1 MSSSRRHSRQSNY
14 TDKECKSWIYCGLY
28 DCNTIC
34 RKYLFKLQWLICLGN
49 LEAGSWE
56 TLPTLRFH
64 GPLVKRG
71 KCTSA
76 QLNRCRPW
84 YKSGVAAALLSLKF
98 LSFRYV
104 TNYAGRTSEFGC
116 SSSMS
121 PSTLNLFFSSAA
133 STAGKIG
140 VKCSKGDTS
149 HIYIYII
156 YMMQF
161 TLMFD
166 FIHIHVHIFLVLSI
180 LPVRLRK
187 QRRRDGGWNV
197 LLRNSQALNHVVLS
211 HKRELSNLRCTT
223 KWCRVKCRRV
233 GARVLWFH
241 GMLDAAMCCSAL
253 RIDHTW
259 GLWGTKESE
268 HWQTQCCTQITLAC
282 PTIILGIL
290 FGRFWIWRFE
300 IFEERGLQ
308 RYKRC
313 RRGWLQ
319 GCATCRDE
327 GWFEACHSPSKFT
340 PSNFNQSKSSEGVSL
355 FDFLNLEAFQML
367 TFRPPLGLWNAF
379 CFRIQYHS
387 WPLNP
392 SVWTCISL
400 EQQFRCIFQLFE
412 NYDYDSWP
420 QDCIMLTF
428 HFTLQF

>member
-1 MSSSRRHSRQSNY
+1 
-14 TDKECKSWIYCGLY
+14 
-28 DCNTIC
+28 
-34 RKYLFKLQWLICLGN
+34 
-49 LEAGSWE
+49 
-56 TLPTLRFH
+56 
-64 GPLVKRG
+64 
-71 KCTSA
+71 
-76 QLNRCRPW
+76 
-84 YKSGVAAALLSLKF
+84 
-98 LSFRYV
+98 
-104 TNYAGRTSEFGC
+104 
-116 SSSMS
+116 
-121 PSTLNLFFSSAA
+121 
-133 STAGKIG
+133 
-140 VKCSKGDTS
+140 
-149 HIYIYII
+149 
-156 YMMQF
+156 MQF

-187 QRRRDGGWNV
+187 QRRRDGGRNV
-197 LLRNSQALNHVVLS
+197 LLRNSQELNHVVLS

-355 FDFLNLEAFQML
+355 FDFLNLETFQML
-367 TFRPPLGLWNAF
+367 TFRPPLGLWNVF

-412 NYDYDSWP
+412 NYDYDSW
-420 QDCIMLTF
+420 LRTA
-428 HFTLQF
+428 